1 MDTKLLEEIGLT
13 PKEVDVYLA
22 LMQSKSSSIFNLMNR
37 AKVSRKSIYEILQK
51 LLDKGLVSYTI
62 QDNKKI
68 FEAVSPER
76 LVEIVKE
83 KEANIQSM
91 LPELMKR
98 YQKNEKDVKVEVF
111 LGTEGMKTASNYVLK
126 EKKNF
131 YVLANE
137 GKIFDFL
144 KYYMP
149 QFQKK
154 AKMFGIRGDV
164 IYSESARDK
173 KLLTPVENNIR
184 FVPDKYSS
192 PMSITIY
199 GDNVNILIYSENN
212 PIAIHLKSKD
222 IAQSFMHYFNLM
234 WDIGKE

>member
-76 LVEIVKE
+76 LIEIVKE

-111 LGTEGMKTASNYVLK
+111 LGTEGMKTVTNNLLK
-126 EKKNF
+126 EKQDF
-131 YVLANE
+131 CVLAND

-149 QFQKK
+149 QAQKK
-154 AKMFGIRGDV
+154 LKVLGIRGNV
-164 IYSESARDK
+164 IYIESSRDK
-173 KLLTPVENNIR
+173 ALLTPKENSIR
-184 FVPDKYSS
+184 YAPDKFNS
-192 PMSITIY
+192 PISIAIY
-199 GDNVNILIYSENN
+199 GENVNILIFSEDN
-212 PIAIHLKSKD
+212 PIAIHIKSKD
-222 IAQSFMHYFNLM
+222 IAESFMHYFNLM
-234 WDIGKE
+234 WDISKE

>member
-1 MDTKLLEEIGLT
+1 M
-13 PKEVDVYLA
+13 
-22 LMQSKSSSIFNLMNR
+22 
-37 AKVSRKSIYEILQK
+37 
-51 LLDKGLVSYTI
+51 SYTI

-126 EKKNF
+126 EKKKF

-173 KLLTPVENNIR
+173 KLLTPAENNIR
-184 FVPDKYSS
+184 FVPEKYSS

>member
-22 LMQSKSSSIFNLMNR
+22 LMQSRSSSIFDLMNR
-37 AKVSRKSIYEILQK
+37 ARVSRKSIYEILQK
-51 LLDKGLVSYTI
+51 LLNKGLVSYTI

-76 LVEIVKE
+76 LIEIVKE

-111 LGTEGMKTASNYVLK
+111 LGTEGMKTVSNNLLK

-137 GKIFDFL
+137 GKIFEYL

-149 QFQKK
+149 QFQQ
-154 AKMFGIRGDV
+154 KMRVLGIWGDV

-173 KLLTPVENNIR
+173 KYHTPAENNIR
-184 FVPDKYSS
+184 YVSDKYSS
-192 PMSITIY
+192 PMSIAIY
-199 GDNVNILIYSENN
+199 GNNVNILIYSEDN

>member
-76 LVEIVKE
+76 LIDLVKE

-111 LGTEGMKTASNYVLK
+111 LGTEGMKTVTNNILK

-131 YVLANE
+131 SVLANE
-137 GKIFDFL
+137 GKIFEFL

-149 QFQKK
+149 QVQKRMK
-154 AKMFGIRGDV
+154 VLGIRGDV
-164 IYSESARDK
+164 IYTESARDK

-184 FVPDKYSS
+184 FVPDKYNS
-192 PMSITIY
+192 PISIAIY
-199 GDNVNILIYSENN
+199 GENVNILIYSEDN
-212 PIAIHLKSKD
+212 PVAIHLKSMD

-234 WDIGKE
+234 WKIGKE